1 MASNNERFTIDVV
14 LNDQRFQAGIRNILN
29 GLKRTGDGSQ
39 RVERELSRMGE
50 SVNKAVTQMSR
61 IPSASQGIELA
72 GRRALRTGRD
82 GARMGRSFTDA
93 GQALRGI
100 GSASTGLQAIQL
112 RSNQN
117 IQSAQHMGNAFKL
130 VRRDIQNLGS
140 ATQGIEQLGR
150 RALRAGQDGTQM
162 GRAFVSTGQAIRGIG
177 QSASGLDTIQTRSN
191 QARQSAQNMGNAFRL
206 TRQDIQ
212 NVGIASQGIDRAGRS
227 SQTTGNYARQM
238 GIAFRG
244 TLSDIRGIGN
254 ASEGLNRISS
264 STQRTSNYARQMGVS
279 FRGSLNDVRNIGSA
293 SEGIHRVSRA
303 SQDSSRYAT
312 QMGVAFRGILPS
324 VNGVG
329 RSSQGVAS
337 VGQAAH
343 SSARGADALGI
354 SMMSALKVMAGIG
367 IAQAAM
373 EGLTA
378 SIKGA
383 VVVGMDY
390 TKQMSKVEAIS
401 GSSSI
406 QMAQLGANARK
417 LGAETKWSATNVA
430 EAYEYMA
437 LAGWNSNQMLEAS
450 LPMLNLATTGA
461 LDLARASDIVTDTM
475 TPFGIAASEAG
486 RVADVFATAQA
497 TANLNV
503 EMLGETMKYAAPI
516 AATFGASLEDTTV
529 IAQIFANSGI
539 KASMAGTALRAGLS
553 RLAQPPK
560 PAADAL
566 DKLNVST
573 VKTDGSM
580 KSLRDII
587 GELSPKFNKLTNQQQ
602 VAAAK
607 AIFGEE
613 AYAGWVMVLKQGL
626 PEFDRLHGLLDNSS
640 GSADRMA
647 KIMSNNLSGAMD
659 NAKSAAENLGLILF
673 SKVERALTGSTNA
686 SIGFMESLSK
696 MLDPYGKS
704 VEAAKLMQQEEQ
716 KLAQTEALLQSQRKN
731 GVISQK
737 QYTMAMDDAKARFQE
752 NTSYGKNLAD
762 ALKGVDMQL
771 QSGKISQFQYNDMQ
785 NTTIKNMRGQVAAT
799 KDTYTAMNGLL
810 KGYADGKIGA
820 QQMAFELSN
829 QNFWMKQN
837 SVDGGAMQRAVEQL
851 NQQFLGGKL
860 TQDGYTQGLQ
870 QISQKYA
877 EGNLAGE
884 VFSQRM
890 GSLDQMLANGV
901 ITQEQ
906 YNQGKRDAITTL
918 QENGTQSGILKQMID
933 ELDKQLAN
941 GEITQEQYNQKKKE
955 AQIEAYNLSMAIE
968 EEKKSQEKLNAVME
982 KLAPIM
988 EELRQVAVVVWTEV
1002 TEFLKQCMTE
1012 ITEFIGDDMEEV
1024 KLVWSVIWFA
1034 IKLVVSSIWEG
1045 IKLIIHGSLDL
1056 IKGII
1061 QFFGGLFEGDF
1072 SKMWEGIKN
1081 IFWGAIQI
1089 ILGVFNLTF
1098 IRGLLTGIVK
1108 FGVSFLKSSGQI
1120 FGNFAK
1126 NSGQIFVNF
1135 VENGWTWAVNF
1146 IKNFGQ
1152 GLRDLP
1158 IRMAQIAVDAW
1169 HSFANINWLGLGKNI
1184 IIDIVNGIYSMSSQL
1199 FKAASW
1205 MASQLNPVNWFSGG
1219 GSGRSAADAG
1229 SGGAMLSSTG
1239 GIGGQLFSPFSQG
1252 GLALASDS
1260 VASFNQSGAS
1270 DFARAMGQLQSIQV
1284 MVSQPQ
1290 KTSSQ
1295 APYMTNPQNQK
1306 PLEITVEAPI
1316 YVDGRELARGTAH
1329 YNSQEISRY
1338 EDRQNRGTGGIKKW

>member
-1 MASNNERFTIDVV
+1 MASNNERFAIDVV
-14 LNDQRFQAGIRNILN
+14 LNDQRFQSGIRNI
-29 GLKRTGDGSQ
+29 
-39 RVERELSRMGE
+39 
-50 SVNKAVTQMSR
+50 
-61 IPSASQGIELA
+61 
-72 GRRALRTGRD
+72 
-82 GARMGRSFTDA
+82 
-93 GQALRGI
+93 
-100 GSASTGLQAIQL
+100 
-112 RSNQN
+112 
-117 IQSAQHMGNAFKL
+117 
-130 VRRDIQNLGS
+130 VR
-140 ATQGIEQLGR
+140 
-150 RALRAGQDGTQM
+150 
-162 GRAFVSTGQAIRGIG
+162 
-177 QSASGLDTIQTRSN
+177 GLD
-191 QARQSAQNMGNAFRL
+191 
-206 TRQDIQ
+206 D
-212 NVGIASQGIDRAGRS
+212 
-227 SQTTGNYARQM
+227 
-238 GIAFRG
+238 
-244 TLSDIRGIGN
+244 
-254 ASEGLNRISS
+254 
-264 STQRTSNYARQMGVS
+264 TQRG
-279 FRGSLNDVRNIGSA
+279 
-293 SEGIHRVSRA
+293 
-303 SQDSSRYAT
+303 
-312 QMGVAFRGILPS
+312 
-324 VNGVG
+324 
-329 RSSQGVAS
+329 
-337 VGQAAH
+337 
-343 SSARGADALGI
+343 ARGAGDSAKKMELSFG
-354 SMMSALKVMAGIG
+354 SALKTMAGIG
-367 IAQAAM
+367 AVVK
-373 EGLTA
+373 GLELV
-378 SIKGA
+378 KGA
-383 VVVGMDY
+383 IGGAVSVGMDY

-401 GSSSI
+401 GSSSL

-417 LGAETKWSATNVA
+417 LGADTKWSATNVA

-437 LAGWNSNQMLEAS
+437 LAGYNSNQMLEAS
-450 LPMLNLATTGA
+450 LPLLNLATTGA
-461 LDLARASDIVTDTM
+461 LDLGRAADIVTDTM
-475 TPFGIAASEAG
+475 TPFGLAANQAG

-553 RLAQPPK
+553 RLAEPPK
-560 PAADAL
+560 PAAKAL
-566 DKLNVST
+566 AKLGVAT
-573 VKTDGSM
+573 TQADGSM

-587 GELSPKFNKLTNQQQ
+587 GELSPKFNQLTNQQQ

-716 KLAQTEALLQSQRKN
+716 KLAQTEALLQTQRKN
-731 GVISQK
+731 GVIDQK

-785 NTTIKNMRGQVAAT
+785 NATIKNMRGQVAAT
-799 KDTYTAMNGLL
+799 KDTYTAMNGML

-837 SVDGGAMQRAVEQL
+837 AVDGGAMQRAVEQL

-870 QISQKYA
+870 QISQKYS

-884 VFSQRM
+884 VFSFRM
-890 GSLDQMLANGV
+890 QSLDQQLANGI
-901 ITQEQ
+901 ITQDQ
-906 YNQGKRDAITTL
+906 YNQGKRDAIQAL

-933 ELDKQLAN
+933 DLDRQLAN

-968 EEKKSQEKLNAVME
+968 EEKKSQEKLNEVME

-988 EELRQVAVVVWTEV
+988 EVLRQVAVEVWTEV
-1002 TEFLKQCMTE
+1002 TSFLSQCMTE
-1012 ITEFIGDDMEEV
+1012 IKDFIGEDMEEV

-1034 IKLVVSSIWEG
+1034 IKFIVSSIWEG

-1089 ILGVFNLTF
+1089 VLGWFNLTF
-1098 IRGLLTGIVK
+1098 VKGLLTGIVK
-1108 FGVSFLKSSGQI
+1108 FGASFLRSSGQI

-1158 IRMAQIAVDAW
+1158 IRMAQIAVDTW
-1169 HSFANINWLGLGKNI
+1169 HAFANINWLGLGKNI
-1184 IIDIVNGIYSMSSQL
+1184 IIDMINGIYSMAGQL
-1199 FKAASW
+1199 WNAAVW

-1239 GIGGQLFSPFSQG
+1239 GIGGQLFSPMSQG

-1260 VASFNQSGAS
+1260 ISSFNQSGAAN
-1270 DFARAMGQLQSIQV
+1270 FARAMGQLQSIQA

-1295 APYMTNPQNQK
+1295 ASYMTNPQNQK

-1316 YVDGRELARGTAH
+1316 YVDGRELARGTAR
-1329 YNSQEISRY
+1329 YNSQEIS
-1338 EDRQNRGTGGIKKW
+1338 EFNNFTERGKGGIKKW